1 MQYGPERWPMEKM
14 VRERFCG
21 VLGTPDA
28 AAALPGQMARL
39 QFPAG
44 ALAYQPEV
52 KSFQEGGRI
61 CIALGRPRFH
71 DDALQQI
78 NTAQGPAAA

>member
-1 MQYGPERWPMEKM
+1 MEKM

>member
-1 MQYGPERWPMEKM
+1 MQYGAGWQPMERL
-14 VRERFCG
+14 VRERFSG
-21 VLGTPDA
+21 VLGSPESA
-28 AAALPGQMARL
+28 ASLPGHMARL

-52 KSFQEGGRI
+52 STFQEGGRV

-78 NTAQGPAAA
+78 NNAQGPAAA